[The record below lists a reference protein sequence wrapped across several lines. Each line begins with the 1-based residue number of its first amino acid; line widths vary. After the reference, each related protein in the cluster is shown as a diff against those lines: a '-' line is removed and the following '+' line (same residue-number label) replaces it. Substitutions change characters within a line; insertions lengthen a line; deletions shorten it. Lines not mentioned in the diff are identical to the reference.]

1 MNTVKNLDEFN
12 TMPVG
17 KAVWKNA
24 LPAMASMVMVLV
36 YNLADTFFIGQTHDA
51 VLVAA
56 VSLATPVYLIFMSAG
71 TVFGIGGTSVISR
84 SMGAGRK
91 DYARK
96 VCSFCMWSCVV
107 VGVALALLLW
117 FFLDE
122 ILVWIGSSAETLR
135 PARTYLA
142 IVLTSAPFILIGNCF
157 SNVLR
162 AEGQST
168 SAMMGMLVGNLLNV
182 ILDPLMIITFG
193 WGIAGAAI
201 ATVIGNVVGAGYYLG
216 YFLKGKS
223 TLSISVKDFTI
234 KEHTLSDVLSIGI
247 PASLGSLLMSVSSII
262 LNSRMASYG
271 DMALAG
277 IGVAAKV
284 TMMTGMLCIGL
295 GQGVQPLLGYCVGAK
310 SWTRYK
316 SVLHQSLSYAFFLG
330 TMLTIVCYVFSKQIV
345 RAFLSNGEAF
355 TYGLGFT
362 RIYLSTSFLFGL
374 YYVLLNALQAMGAA
388 KASLIVNLSRQG
400 LVFIPLMF
408 LFQAMI
414 GINGLVWAQPVA
426 DLISTMLVALLYV
439 RAEKKLMADV
449 LS

>member
-1 MNTVKNLDEFN
+1 M
-12 TMPVG
+12 
-17 KAVWKNA
+17 
-24 LPAMASMVMVLV
+24 
-36 YNLADTFFIGQTHDA
+36 
-51 VLVAA
+51 
-56 VSLATPVYLIFMSAG
+56 
-71 TVFGIGGTSVISR
+71 
-84 SMGAGRK
+84 
-91 DYARK
+91 
-96 VCSFCMWSCVV
+96 

-271 DMALAG
+271 DMLRRNRKMNSAASRTPSMALLYTSL
-277 IGVAAKV
+277 KV
-284 TMMTGMLCIGL
+284 ELIIVVWSC
-295 GQGVQPLLGYCVGAK
+295 
-310 SWTRYK
+310 S
-316 SVLHQSLSYAFFLG
+316 
-330 TMLTIVCYVFSKQIV
+330 MLT
-345 RAFLSNGEAF
+345 F
-355 TYGLGFT
+355 TPSGSDLLMLESSFF
-362 RIYLSTSFLFGL
+362 TSF
-374 YYVLLNALQAMGAA
+374 A
-388 KASLIVNLSRQG
+388 
-400 LVFIPLMF
+400 
-408 LFQAMI
+408 
-414 GINGLVWAQPVA
+414 
-426 DLISTMLVALLYV
+426 TVALL
-439 RAEKKLMADV
+439 ES
-449 LS
+449 LSLESINMVII